1 MTNIEIIELFRS
13 RDLINKQ
20 LEDADIRN
28 MAYQDLFRET
38 LRTLDKTILLLESDT
53 FSRKEVVDKLENLY
67 SVITTSV

>member
-53 FSRKEVVDKLENLY
+53 FSRKEVVEKLENLY

>member
-13 RDLINKQ
+13 RDLIQKQ

-28 MAYQDLFRET
+28 IAYQDLFRET
-38 LRTLDKTILLLESDT
+38 LRTLDKTILLLASDSY
-53 FSRKEVVDKLENLY
+53 SRKEVVEKLENLY

>member
-13 RDLINKQ
+13 RDLIQKQ

-53 FSRKEVVDKLENLY
+53 FSRKEVVEKLENLY